1 VLFVVVM
8 YRCFTLKQKQKLTIA
23 WLKFSII
30 EQASPI
36 GANFCT
42 LVYNYVKILLKSHF

>member
-8 YRCFTLKQKQKLTIA
+8 YRCFPLLLKQKLVIA
-23 WLKFSII
+23 WFKFSII